1 MGRDQNINI
10 NRILEELDSNPHGW
24 LWEVQDSN
32 EGNNCRCGGK
42 SKRTRL
48 EVESEYVTELESEDV
63 TEIV

>member
-1 MGRDQNINI
+1 MGRDQNI

-32 EGNNCRCGGK
+32 EGHNCRCGGK

-48 EVESEYVTELESEDV
+48 EVESEDVTELL
-63 TEIV
+63 